1 MSEHTV
7 VCPVSMCSVSAAG
20 EAAGCVT
27 SLADAEPDPK
37 TVYRGFKLSIKS
49 DASLFIPHSDK
60 DHNISF
66 QQVQKK
72 STNLTLSSAPG
83 SLRLSGNK
91 LCSAGGKRCVQERQR
106 HVCAAFT

>member
-1 MSEHTV
+1 MLE
-7 VCPVSMCSVSAAG
+7 
-20 EAAGCVT
+20 CVT

-37 TVYRGFKLSIKS
+37 TAYRGFKLSIKS
-49 DASLFIPHSDK
+49 DASPFIPHSDK
-60 DHNISF
+60 HRNISV

-91 LCSAGGKRCVQERQR
+91 LLSFVALEERG
-106 HVCAAFT
+106 VFKSDSDP